1 MGSKEPESIIDIYEL
16 VREQT
21 LLIKNKKIT
30 NYVNKLQATLF
41 RKLFSENN
49 ILPWEQW
56 LSKPIPGW

>member
-49 ILPWEQW
+49 ILP
-56 LSKPIPGW
+56 